1 MESIEVE
8 LKVLI
13 ECLKKKE
20 HTLIQIANI
29 TENQGFVLGS
39 GAEHDE
45 VYTFFMQ
52 MNEEKQVFINNVLQY
67 DQVFENVLKKIG
79 PTLDEDPSKYKE
91 QVKTLQDLI
100 RSVMDWDVKIRVLEE
115 SNNKTLVEALP
126 KVKARADSEKEE
138 KPESIKSGEYGSKK
152 VIKAYKTQ
160 SRHHNE

>member
-1 MESIEVE
+1 MESIDVE

-13 ECLKKKE
+13 ECLRRKE
-20 HTLIQIANI
+20 QVLIQIASI

-52 MNEEKQVFINNVLQY
+52 MNEEKQVFINNVMQY

-79 PTLDEDPSKYKE
+79 ATLDEDPSKYKE

-100 RSVMDWDVKIRVLEE
+100 RSVMDWDVKIRVLEKG
-115 SNNKTLVEALP
+115 NNDILLEALP
-126 KVKARADSEKEE
+126 KVKARVASEKEE

-152 VIKAYKTQ
+152 AIKAYRTQ
-160 SRHHNE
+160 SRHHND